1 VVRKVG
7 GIDEGGTVVVSSFVG
22 VVGIVD
28 VNAELVSIDEG
39 GTVVV
44 FSFVVEICA
53 VVEDTV
59 EVIGTCVVVVR

>member
-1 VVRKVG
+1 
-7 GIDEGGTVVVSSFVG
+7 VVSS
-22 VVGIVD
+22 VVVVVKETGLVD
-28 VNAELVSIDEG
+28 VNAELVSGDEG

-44 FSFVVEICA
+44 FSFVVGICA

>member
-1 VVRKVG
+1 
-7 GIDEGGTVVVSSFVG
+7 VVSS
-22 VVGIVD
+22 VVVVVKETGLVD